1 MDQTNLL
8 VSVKIQCPLDI
19 DQRLLELLQLS
30 WMTDQGSLMSFELNT
45 SAFIC
50 VADIKKLSDI

>member
-19 DQRLLELLQLS
+19 DQRLLGLLQLS
-30 WMTDQGSLMSFELNT
+30 WMTDQGSLMNFELNT

-50 VADIKKLSDI
+50 VADIKKLPDI